1 MSKHKL
7 PAHSVVPS
15 LCGADP
21 LCGGR
26 RDDNWG
32 PGDGPLFLETKKH
45 KGELTPFIRF
55 ADQFGLSD
63 CVDCVEN
70 EKVGTIRYT
79 VLSELESEAKTF
91 ESEAKE
97 CPSWAQSPV

>member
-1 MSKHKL
+1 MQIL
-7 PAHSVVPS
+7 FVAGVGMTI
-15 LCGADP
+15 GAQATV
-21 LCGGR
+21 R
-26 RDDNWG
+26 F
-32 PGDGPLFLETKKH
+32 FLETKKH